1 MIDRSMCR
9 LYLLIVISFAV
20 TAPLGACSDDEDTA
34 SKERTS
40 VTPPPEITLEVTG
53 SLSIALVYIQ
63 PGTFTMGRDVSLA
76 EEIVGSLAFQADDQ
90 DEQPARRVKITRGFY
105 IGTHKVTVAAFC
117 SFLNEKSEAD
127 QLVSLNKFARIE
139 KVQETYVPRP
149 GCEDCATNTV
159 TWEGALAFCEW
170 LSKKSGLKVRLPT
183 EAEWE
188 FTARGPE
195 GRMYPWGNGSLPGP
209 YMRDH
214 GDKEAYPHL
223 WSCDPVGTYSLNVTP
238 QGVLEMADSIGEWC
252 SDYYMERYDK
262 KDTVDP
268 QGPSEAILSGTSR
281 RTFHVLRRCMP
292 YATQRAP
299 ADVGPVTDGVYGLR
313 VVVEVPADGE

>member
-1 MIDRSMCR
+1 MNRVIRRHGLLSIAIAA
-9 LYLLIVISFAV
+9 LVSVILLISCDGIGQVSSEQN
-20 TAPLGACSDDEDTA
+20 TAPD
-34 SKERTS
+34 
-40 VTPPPEITLEVTG
+40 PPPEI
-53 SLSIALVYIQ
+53 SLDVNERSSLRLSYIQ
-63 PGTFTMGRDVSLA
+63 PGTFVMGRDVSLG
-76 EEIVGSLAFQADDQ
+76 EGIFGSLTFEADDQ

-105 IGTHKVTVAAFC
+105 IGKHKVTVAAFC
-117 SFLNEKSEAD
+117 SFLNEMSEAD

-170 LSKKSGLKVRLPT
+170 LSKNSGLKVRLPT

-188 FTARGPE
+188 FAARGPE
-195 GRMYPWGNGSLPGP
+195 GRVYPWGNGKIPGP

-238 QGVLEMADSIGEWC
+238 RGVLEMADSIGDWC
-252 SDYYMERYDK
+252 SDYYAERYDK

-281 RTFHVLRRCMP
+281 RSFHVLRRCMP
-292 YATQRAP
+292 YATQREP
-299 ADVGPVTDGVYGLR
+299 ADGGPVSSGVFGLR
-313 VVVEVPADGE
+313 VVVEVPAD